1 MDLRP
6 PLHRRLTFAHWV
18 AIDALVAL
26 LLAAALFSSA
36 QVPRPHLGMPAAAGG
51 GLALGIAATVVIRR
65 WRPLFALVV
74 ALAASL
80 VSAFFGFTK
89 DPMVALALVMYMVA
103 VARPPRVAIVALAV
117 VEVAI
122 VLGACF
128 ASPAVLSSDHPW
140 DMTGEVVGTGVV
152 QLAAWTVGVAT
163 RQARAYSQGLR
174 EQAERQAQV
183 KVEQARRAISEE
195 RLRIAR
201 ELHDAVAHSMS
212 VIAVQAGVGHYVIA
226 TRPEEA
232 AKALAAIET
241 TSRAVLQEMRGLL
254 GVLRDETPGDGR
266 EVLPPVRGVADL
278 PALAEQTTNAGVR
291 VSLQV
296 RGVARAL
303 PPGVDLAAYRIVQ
316 EALTNVVRHAET
328 DHGRVL
334 VTYGEGDLEIE
345 VTDDGLGADG
355 YGGADDPIGF
365 AGGHGLVGVRERVA
379 LYGGDFSAGPLPLRG
394 FRVAVRIPTDAR

>member
-1 MDLRP
+1 VEQRVP
-6 PLHRRLTFAHWV
+6 FTRRLTFGHWV

-26 LLAAALFSSA
+26 LLAGVLLSST
-36 QVPRPHLGMPAAAGG
+36 QVPRPHLGMPAAVGG
-51 GLALGIAATVVIRR
+51 GLACGIAAMVAIRR
-65 WRPLFALVV
+65 WRPLFALTV
-74 ALAASL
+74 AMAGSL
-80 VSAFFGFTK
+80 VSAFFGFTR

-103 VARPPRVAIVALAV
+103 VVKPPRVALTALVA

-122 VLGACF
+122 VVGTCF
-128 ASPAVLSSDHPW
+128 APPVVLSSGRPW
-140 DMTGEVVGTGVV
+140 DMTGKVVGTGIV
-152 QLAAWTVGVAT
+152 QLAAWSVGVAT

-174 EQAERQAQV
+174 EQAERQAQM

-212 VIAVQAGVGHYVIA
+212 VIAVQAGVGHYVIR

-266 EVLPPVRGVADL
+266 EVVPPARGVADL
-278 PALAEQTTNAGVR
+278 PALAEQTTSAGVR
-291 VSLQV
+291 VDLQI
-296 RGVARAL
+296 RGLPRAL
-303 PPGVDLAAYRIVQ
+303 PSGVDLAAYRIVQ
-316 EALTNVVRHAET
+316 EALTNVVKHAQT

-334 VTYGEGDLEIE
+334 ITYGEEDLEIE
-345 VTDDGLGADG
+345 VTDDGAGADG
-355 YGGADDPIGF
+355 VDDPIGF
-365 AGGHGLVGVRERVA
+365 AGGHGLVGMRERVA
-379 LYGGDFSAGPLPLRG
+379 FYGGDFSAGPLPLRG
-394 FRVAVRIPTDAR
+394 FRVAVRLPAAAR